1 MTLCFRQFS
10 SPMFLHKIV
19 PQTSVADDRGL
30 LRLNEYDL
38 SVQVLLLQVFS
49 KQTLREFP

>member
-19 PQTSVADDRGL
+19 PQTGVADDRGL

-49 KQTLREFP
+49 KQTLCEFP